1 MKTKL
6 YIFFFLFKTSNLYCY
21 DLDYSSFEFK
31 QDSIRSLILEIKQNK
46 ILKNSFLQELYI
58 KNLVT
63 EKDNQF
69 NFELPFDL
77 HSLDCLAPDCYVTN
91 ISFSISNTTP
101 VIFPTKINISIIEEG
116 CGKEN
121 KIQKSES
128 FILIESSNDYINYYS
143 DKLHSNLIITENPY
157 QLYYFPKSKSHPLK
171 IKQINKLFKDYD
183 DENDEYNIPYRSS
196 RFETN
201 EYDRFTK

>member
-1 MKTKL
+1 MKIKQFIL
-6 YIFFFLFKTSNLYCY
+6 FFLFNTCNTYCY
-21 DLDYSSFEFK
+21 DLDNSSFKLK
-31 QDSIRSLILEIKQNK
+31 QDSIRSLILETKQNK
-46 ILKNSFLQELYI
+46 ILRNSFLQELYI

-77 HSLDCLAPDCYVTN
+77 HSLDCLAPDCYVTK
-91 ISFSISNTTP
+91 ISFSIPKSKS
-101 VIFPTKINISIIEEG
+101 ILFPKEIKISIVEEG
-116 CGKEN
+116 CGIEIEIKKN
-121 KIQKSES
+121 IS

-143 DKLHSNLIITENPY
+143 EKLHSNLIITENPY
-157 QLYYFPKSKSHPLK
+157 QLYYFPKSKSQPLK

-196 RFETN
+196 IFETN